1 MGAENV
7 TPQMICAVTFM
18 VIAVMSFFVFL
29 IVFVPYLSDYLD
41 DMREIRQIRIKM
53 LRGDGEV

>member
-1 MGAENV
+1 M

-41 DMREIRQIRIKM
+41 DMREIRRIRIKM
-53 LRGDGEV
+53 LRGDGEI